1 MKPYYECHITFMMP
15 GGQAAPDTVQWLE
28 KNTGWLFSAIDGD
41 PVLGPGRKCYLTK
54 HYPASA
60 HTSHTVAEA
69 EEVKR
74 KMGKV
79 ADFVRG
85 TNVDVIRQK
94 IELVI
99 FDTKSNS
106 EIRS

>member
-15 GGQAAPDTVQWLE
+15 GVTAGDTRAWLE

-60 HTSHTVAEA
+60 HTSHTVSES

-79 ADFVRG
+79 ADFIRG
-85 TNVDVIRQK
+85 ANIEVLRQK
-94 IELVI
+94 IELVVY
-99 FDTKSNS
+99 DTKSNS